1 MIALTSIERMRR
13 TFERKPVDRLP
24 VIVNPWSDTLV
35 RWRGEGHLGPDEDYI
50 EHFEQDVRYAGWL
63 NPTAD
68 LDFEET
74 VLEETEETVLTLDG
88 NGARLRR
95 HKLHEAT
102 PEHVGFSVYN
112 RKTWEEL
119 ARPKLLDFDRRRV
132 AWEIYREEKKKAAE
146 NNRFFCWC
154 GVGPFEILHPITGH
168 ENFLIGMAEDPDW
181 VRDMVK
187 VYMDLCIH
195 HLEALFSE
203 EGKPDGFY
211 VFDDMGFK
219 GRPFMSPGMYREI
232 IQPGHQRFFDFAH
245 SLGCPVM
252 VHSCGFVEPL
262 VPGLIEAGMDCLQA
276 MEVKAGMDMPR
287 LFQQFGDKISF
298 CGNID
303 VRLLIQNDLE
313 GLKEEMDR
321 KIRPVIQGGG
331 GYILHT
337 DHSEPPEVDY
347 ETMKFFV
354 ERGRG
359 MAA

>member
-119 ARPKLLDFDRRRV
+119 ARPKSHSMSTSV
-132 AWEIYREEKKKAAE
+132 AWPMLISGMM
-146 NNRFFCWC
+146 RFSA
-154 GVGPFEILHPITGH
+154 VP
-168 ENFLIGMAEDPDW
+168 M
-181 VRDMVK
+181 
-187 VYMDLCIH
+187 
-195 HLEALFSE
+195 LFKN
-203 EGKPDGFY
+203 G
-211 VFDDMGFK
+211 
-219 GRPFMSPGMYREI
+219 
-232 IQPGHQRFFDFAH
+232 
-245 SLGCPVM
+245 
-252 VHSCGFVEPL
+252 
-262 VPGLIEAGMDCLQA
+262 A
-276 MEVKAGMDMPR
+276 MPK
-287 LFQQFGDKISF
+287 
-298 CGNID
+298 
-303 VRLLIQNDLE
+303 
-313 GLKEEMDR
+313 
-321 KIRPVIQGGG
+321 
-331 GYILHT
+331 
-337 DHSEPPEVDY
+337 
-347 ETMKFFV
+347 
-354 ERGRG
+354 
-359 MAA
+359 